1 MKMQNENENENG
13 NANAFLDDEQNFKD
27 VPQADY
33 DGQSSQTT
41 RFNGNTDTV
50 QSLSSYNPS

>member
-1 MKMQNENENENG
+1 MKMQNENENG

-33 DGQSSQTT
+33 DG
-41 RFNGNTDTV
+41 
-50 QSLSSYNPS
+50 

>member
-1 MKMQNENENENG
+1 MKMQNENGNENGNGENG

-33 DGQSSQTT
+33 DG
-41 RFNGNTDTV
+41 
-50 QSLSSYNPS
+50 

>member
-33 DGQSSQTT
+33 DG
-41 RFNGNTDTV
+41 
-50 QSLSSYNPS
+50 